1 MQDLTITSLFLISF
15 CLSLLILGV
24 FILRFRLLNHH
35 RIVAQKYLLKLKKQ
49 DLPYTYFSSAV
60 INESNRKFWHFKP
73 QKITVLKHTA
83 TKSVELSAPLIRSAV
98 KHQPQNQEL
107 LLLDAEI
114 CLLLNH
120 RQDFLHLIEQIRL
133 PRFCPQHLKARYKL
147 LASKSNLYQTDM
159 LSASKAAS
167 SALKNY
173 QRLGYAYEEAECYAT
188 LAQIY
193 RISGVFDVAFTMLK
207 DAKKIYK
214 KLNLFAKVA
223 EAEAYFGLIEI
234 GRENYSAAAE
244 YLKSAQTICQ
254 KHNLLK
260 TSADISNWLGLT
272 ALLADDLTIAQ
283 QEFTTALKSTQTLST
298 QSFAHEMLARLYL
311 KKKDY
316 KKALNK
322 ADDALKLYQKSHHK
336 AGIFE
341 TLYLKAE
348 IFYITQDY
356 DESHRILT
364 ALIKEKTP
372 PSAIYYPA
380 NAYTLL
386 GAVELKNN
394 NPDKARTLFKQAAD
408 LEHAL
413 NRLKGA
419 AIDYNNLA
427 ELERLNGDKKAAQTY
442 LKQALLYAEEIDDN
456 ELKSYLET
464 KLK

>member
-1 MQDLTITSLFLISF
+1 MQELTITSLFLISF
-15 CLSLLILGV
+15 CLSLLILGI
-24 FILRFRLLNHH
+24 FILRFRLLNYQ
-35 RIVAQKYLLKLKKQ
+35 RILAQKYLLKLKKQ

-60 INESNRKFWHFKP
+60 IAESKCKFWHLPP
-73 QKITVLKHTA
+73 QKITVLKRAA
-83 TKSVELSAPLIRSAV
+83 TKSVELSAPLIRNAV

-133 PRFCPQHLKARYKL
+133 PHFCPRYLKARHKL
-147 LASKSNLYQTDM
+147 LAAKSHLYQTDM
-159 LSASKAAS
+159 LSASEAAS
-167 SALKNY
+167 HALKIY
-173 QRLGYAYEEAECYAT
+173 QRLGFAYEEAECYAT

-207 DAKKIYK
+207 DAQKIYK
-214 KLNLFAKVA
+214 KLKLFAKVA

-244 YLKSAQTICQ
+244 YLKSAKTICQ

-260 TSADISNWLGLT
+260 TNADISNWLGLT
-272 ALLADDLTIAQ
+272 ALLADDLAIAY
-283 QEFTTALKSTQTLST
+283 QEFTSAYKNSKASSTA
-298 QSFAHEMLARLYL
+298 SFALEMLARLYL

-316 KKALNK
+316 KKALTK

-341 TLYLKAE
+341 TFYLKAE
-348 IFYITQDY
+348 IFYIKQDY
-356 DESHRILT
+356 DESRRILT
-364 ALIKEKTP
+364 ALIKEKMP

-386 GAVELKNN
+386 GAVELKTNHL
-394 NPDKARTLFKQAAD
+394 DMARTLFKQAAD

-427 ELERLNGDKKAAQTY
+427 ELERLNGDKKTAQTY
-442 LKQALLYAEEIDDN
+442 LKQALRYAEEIGDN
-456 ELKSYLET
+456 ELKSYLKT

>member
-1 MQDLTITSLFLISF
+1 MTALFLTSF
-15 CLSLLILGV
+15 ALSLLILGI
-24 FILRFRLLNHH
+24 FILRFRLLNHQ
-35 RIVAQKYLLKLKKQ
+35 RIIAKKYLLKLQKQ
-49 DLPYTYFSSAV
+49 ELPYTYFSSAV
-60 INESNRKFWHFKP
+60 IAESKHKFWHLTP
-73 QKITVLKHTA
+73 QKITILKRA
-83 TKSVELSAPLIRSAV
+83 AMKSVELSAPLIRNAV
-98 KHQPQNQEL
+98 KHQPQNAEL

-114 CLLLNH
+114 SLLLNH

-133 PRFCPQHLKARYKL
+133 PRFCPRYLKARYKL
-147 LASKSNLYQTDM
+147 LAAKSNLYQTDM
-159 LSASKAAS
+159 LSASVAAS
-167 SALKNY
+167 LALKIY
-173 QRLGYAYEEAECYAT
+173 QRLGFAYEEAECYAT

-214 KLNLFAKVA
+214 KLKLFAKVA

-234 GRENYSAAAE
+234 GRENYSAATE
-244 YLKSAQTICQ
+244 YLESAKAICQ
-254 KHNLLK
+254 KHNLIK
-260 TSADISNWLGLT
+260 TEADICNWQGLT
-272 ALLADDLTIAQ
+272 ALLTNDLTAAH
-283 QEFTTALKSTQTLST
+283 QEFTTALKNTQSLST
-298 QSFAHEMLARLYL
+298 RSFAFEMLARLYFQ
-311 KKKDY
+311 KKDY
-316 KKALNK
+316 KKALTNT
-322 ADDALKLYQKSHHK
+322 DSALKLYQESHHK

-348 IFYITQDY
+348 IFYIKQDY
-356 DESHRILT
+356 DESRRILT

-427 ELERLNGDKKAAQTY
+427 ELERLNGDNKTAQTY
-442 LKQALLYAEEIDDN
+442 LKQALCYAEEIGDN
-456 ELKSYLET
+456 ELKSYLKT